1 MDPRRGRPERPYPP
15 PRSRA
20 AAVNAERL
28 GKILMVVAPFVLAFL
43 AWLVVRWV
51 QGL

>member
-1 MDPRRGRPERPYPP
+1 MSGERI
-15 PRSRA
+15 A
-20 AAVNAERL
+20 KA
-28 GKILMVVAPFVLAFL
+28 LMVVTPFALALL

>member
-1 MDPRRGRPERPYPP
+1 MTGERI
-15 PRSRA
+15 A
-20 AAVNAERL
+20 KA
-28 GKILMVVAPFVLAFL
+28 LMVLTPFVLALL